1 MDIISQM
8 SYELLVFN
16 ENKITAIEKYLHILL
31 YNMNYS
37 YITSIRVHTV
47 YAAKSP

>member
-31 YNMNYS
+31 YNS